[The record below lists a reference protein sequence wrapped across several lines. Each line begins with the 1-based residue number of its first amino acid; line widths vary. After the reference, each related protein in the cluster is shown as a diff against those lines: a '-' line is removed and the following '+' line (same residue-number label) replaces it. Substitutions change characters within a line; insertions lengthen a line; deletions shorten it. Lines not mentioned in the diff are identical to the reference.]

1 MINEI
6 EKPMSAP
13 SFIELAQKINK
24 YKDILIST
32 DGFKQESGG
41 PWHTVMTIK
50 AVNGRLIKANEIGAC
65 DKCAEFIN
73 RINCEWN

>member
-50 AVNGRLIKANEIGAC
+50 A
-65 DKCAEFIN
+65 IN
-73 RINCEWN
+73 ND